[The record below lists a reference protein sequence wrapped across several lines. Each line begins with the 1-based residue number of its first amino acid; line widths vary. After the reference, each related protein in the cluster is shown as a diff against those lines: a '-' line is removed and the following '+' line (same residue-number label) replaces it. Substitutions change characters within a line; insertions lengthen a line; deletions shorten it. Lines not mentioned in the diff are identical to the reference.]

1 MAARN
6 PRPVN
11 ASSLEVHH
19 LRSTVLGLA
28 RASHF
33 QPTLA
38 VTAAATGLAVM
49 AGRGVLGCI
58 AVALAVLCGQLSTG
72 WSNDWFDAARDTE
85 VGRMDKPIVAGM
97 VTVRTVRASAL
108 IAIVLVGPLSLL
120 SGWRAALIHVVAVG
134 SAWAYNAGLKSTIVS
149 PLPYGLSFALLP
161 AFVTLGLPGH
171 PWPRADIMVITGLL
185 GIGAHFINTLADRAD
200 DRSTGVRGLPQR
212 LPASVTLSVG
222 VAVFAVCACMIRS
235 IGGRLPLL
243 ENLILAASFVCD
255 ALVIGAVATDRPR
268 AAWSWTLA
276 ATVACLALFV
286 VARPPLVT

>member
-1 MAARN
+1 M
-6 PRPVN
+6 
-11 ASSLEVHH
+11 
-19 LRSTVLGLA
+19 
-28 RASHF
+28 
-33 QPTLA
+33 
-38 VTAAATGLAVM
+38 
-49 AGRGVLGCI
+49 
-58 AVALAVLCGQLSTG
+58 
-72 WSNDWFDAARDTE
+72 
-85 VGRMDKPIVAGM
+85 
-97 VTVRTVRASAL
+97 
-108 IAIVLVGPLSLL
+108 
-120 SGWRAALIHVVAVG
+120 VAVG
-134 SAWAYNAGLKSTIVS
+134 SAWAYNASLKSTILS